1 MRRGLSPRL
10 IPTHEVR
17 KHPISTSTDE
27 SIGITFAVW
36 AIIPWGGHSYT
47 KTPPR
52 DVLSI
57 RYVMY
62 LIFLDLASP
71 YPRFG

>member
-1 MRRGLSPRL
+1 MSTLFEEGIVTLHEGGEVDPDTRGQENTKSM
-10 IPTHEVR
+10 
-17 KHPISTSTDE
+17 STKV

-36 AIIPWGGHSYT
+36 AIMPRGGQSFT

-57 RYVMY
+57 W
-62 LIFLDLASP
+62 
-71 YPRFG
+71 